1 MPEFLKLVEPE
12 KALELLFSHLESKP
26 EGELIAAREAL
37 GRITKT
43 DVRSPQSLPD
53 FRRSTVDGFAVRAV
67 STYGAGETLPAY
79 LQLIGE
85 VPMGGEPGFKIDQ
98 GQSAV
103 IHTGGM
109 LPEGADAV
117 VMMEYTQVLD
127 DEQLEVY
134 RAAAVGENV
143 IEIGEDIQQEEVIV
157 PAGIQLRVPE
167 IGALMALGITDLQVV
182 KKPVVGILSSGDE
195 VIPPEQL
202 PVPGQVRDINS
213 YTLSGLISEAGGQAV
228 PYGIIPDNRREMK
241 EAIRKAHQETDMVI
255 VTAGSS
261 ASSRDLTAELMD
273 EMGEPGLLVHGV
285 NVKPGKPTIF
295 AVADGKPL
303 IGLPGNPV
311 SAYVIADQL
320 VIPVLRKIQ
329 GLKTERQR
337 SRVQAELSINVSSQT
352 GRMDFV
358 PVALNVDRSGKLIAD
373 PVFGKSNLIF
383 VLVQADGL
391 VKIPPDHGGLEAGLV
406 VDVML
411 F

>member
-1 MPEFLKLVEPE
+1 
-12 KALELLFSHLESKP
+12 
-26 EGELIAAREAL
+26 
-37 GRITKT
+37 
-43 DVRSPQSLPD
+43 
-53 FRRSTVDGFAVRAV
+53 VDGFAVTAE

-79 LQLIGE
+79 LRLIGE
-85 VPMGGEPGFKIDQ
+85 VPMGGEPDFKINRR
-98 GQSAV
+98 QSAV

-127 DEQLEVY
+127 DEEVEIY
-134 RAAAVGENV
+134 RASAVGENV
-143 IEIGEDIQQEEVIV
+143 IEVGEDIQKDEVIV
-157 PAGIQLRVPE
+157 PAGVQLRVPE

-195 VIPPEQL
+195 VIPPDHS

-213 YTLSGLISEAGGQAV
+213 YTLAGLISEAGGQAV
-228 PYGIIPDNRREMK
+228 SYGIISDNRREMK
-241 EAIRKAHQETDMVI
+241 EAIYKAHRETDMVI

-273 EMGEPGLLVHGV
+273 EMGQPGLLVHGV
-285 NVKPGKPTIF
+285 NIKPGKPTIF

-320 VIPVLRKIQ
+320 VMPVLRKIQ
-329 GLKTERQR
+329 GVTKERQR

-358 PVALNVDRSGKLIAD
+358 PVSIGIDRTGKLIAD

-391 VKIPPDHGGLEAGLV
+391 VKIPPDHGGLEAGSV

>member
-1 MPEFLKLVEPE
+1 MPEFLKLVEPQ
-12 KALELLFSHLESKP
+12 KALDLLLSHLEITP
-26 EGELIAAREAL
+26 EGELISTREAL
-37 GRITKT
+37 GRITKR
-43 DVRSPQSLPD
+43 DVLSPHPLPE
-53 FRRSTVDGFAVRAV
+53 FRRSTVDGFAVKAG

-79 LQLIGE
+79 LHLVGE
-85 VPMGGEPGFKIDQ
+85 VPMGGKPNFEIQ
-98 GQSAV
+98 EGQSAV

-117 VMMEYTQVLD
+117 VMMEYTQVLED
-127 DEQLEVY
+127 DQVEIY
-134 RAAAVGENV
+134 RASAVGENV
-143 IEIGEDIQQEEVIV
+143 IEVGEDVRQNDVIV
-157 PAGIQLRVPE
+157 PAGIRLRVSE
-167 IGALMALGITDLQVV
+167 IGALMALGITELHVV
-182 KKPVVGILSSGDE
+182 RKPIVGILSSGDE
-195 VIPPEQL
+195 VIPPDHAPQ
-202 PVPGQVRDINS
+202 PGQVRDINS
-213 YTLSGLISEAGGQAV
+213 YTLAGIISEAGCQAV
-228 PYGIIPDNRREMK
+228 TYGIIPDNRQKMK
-241 EAIRKAHQETDMVI
+241 DAIRKAHHETDLVI

-285 NVKPGKPTIF
+285 NIKPGKPTIF

-320 VIPVLRKIQ
+320 VMPVLRKIQ
-329 GLKTERQR
+329 GLTRERQR
-337 SRVQAELSINVSSQT
+337 PQVQAELSINVSSQT

-358 PVALNVDRSGKLIAD
+358 PVALTKGESGALIAD

-391 VKIPPDHGGLEAGLV
+391 VKIPPDLGGLDAGATVNVL
-406 VDVML
+406 L